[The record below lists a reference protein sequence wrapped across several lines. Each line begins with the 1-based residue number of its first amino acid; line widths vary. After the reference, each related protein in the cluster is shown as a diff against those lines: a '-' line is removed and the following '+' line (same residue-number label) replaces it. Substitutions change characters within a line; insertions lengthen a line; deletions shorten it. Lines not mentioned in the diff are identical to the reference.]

1 MLGRGAA
8 GILPIRPT
16 KIFWM
21 IAAGSDPDSVRAVA
35 RALLRSDPAL
45 ATAPRLV
52 FCSFFPKLAIVLS
65 PANAFIVEI
74 RH

>member
-1 MLGRGAA
+1 
-8 GILPIRPT
+8 
-16 KIFWM
+16 M